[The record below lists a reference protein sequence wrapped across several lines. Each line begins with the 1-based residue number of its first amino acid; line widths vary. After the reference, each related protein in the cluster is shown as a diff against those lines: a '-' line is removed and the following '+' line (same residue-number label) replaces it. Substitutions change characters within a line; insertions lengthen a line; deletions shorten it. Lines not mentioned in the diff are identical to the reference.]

1 LVRSY
6 SEGFVSQSAIRIVT
20 VYPMPGNSG
29 GGGGGGVTA
38 AAAAAAAITHD
49 PPERPKA
56 PKRYDHEKSITSR
69 ISKRYG

>member
-1 LVRSY
+1 
-6 SEGFVSQSAIRIVT
+6 
-20 VYPMPGNSG
+20 MPGNSG